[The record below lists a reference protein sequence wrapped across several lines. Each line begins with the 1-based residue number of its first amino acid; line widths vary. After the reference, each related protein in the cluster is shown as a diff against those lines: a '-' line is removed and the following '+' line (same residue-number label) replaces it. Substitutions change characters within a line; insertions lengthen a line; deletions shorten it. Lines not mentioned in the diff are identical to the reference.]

1 MLKRPIHTSSHA
13 SNYQQC
19 TTPPPQPLMNSKCVY
34 DRSSYLPPRYG
45 SPNSLTSFASR
56 QCYECHRFDG
66 DTSWNKKK
74 PSSLHSSSIKV
85 PVNNLITKV
94 LVDTGATLSLIQ
106 EQTLQ

>member
-56 QCYECHRFDG
+56 QCYECHRFG
-66 DTSWNKKK
+66 HIAKYFPNRKNFQRG
-74 PSSLHSSSIKV
+74 I
-85 PVNNLITKV
+85 
-94 LVDTGATLSLIQ
+94 
-106 EQTLQ
+106 